1 MASRKRP
8 RGAGTKPTKRGSRWT
23 MQVTLGRRPDGK
35 LDRRRVFRLTP
46 KQRGEALLKGLEVL
60 GLLKG
65 VQDGQEANR

>member
-1 MASRKRP
+1 
-8 RGAGTKPTKRGSRWT
+8 